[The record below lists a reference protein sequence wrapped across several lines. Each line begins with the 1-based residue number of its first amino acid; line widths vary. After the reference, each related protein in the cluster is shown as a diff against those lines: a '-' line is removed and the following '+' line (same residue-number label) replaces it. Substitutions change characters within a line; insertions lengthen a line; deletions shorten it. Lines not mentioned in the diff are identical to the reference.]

1 MIASQPEVETA
12 AIGRVWQWLQRL
24 LENSPGRPPANVQ
37 ISADAVTLR
46 ADGGSQTMTEVA
58 ALLETLPG
66 RSSAQIDF
74 RLVGA
79 ETPEPACIR
88 VVRSREVS
96 PPASRFELS
105 TGDGEL
111 PCSVLALAIDELKP
125 LGPRCR
131 FHGQVWASET
141 PDGWEG
147 EVAGQLAEL
156 DFGSLISDHFPHHLS
171 GIGRATITSA
181 RFRRSRLEEC
191 CGVVA
196 AERGTIGRSL
206 LAAAVDRLGL
216 VPGPAPLP
224 PGNRVAYEELAMS
237 IVLHA
242 NGLRLRGLCGTAEP
256 GTILSDGRNRLLGEP
271 PRARSRWQR
280 WCKRSCRRASCKCP
294 PAVKPTGCCV
304 TSRSPTFSA
313 PRRRSRSANR
323 PRASARRV
331 AAVRRGV
338 QCTGS
343 DGAGGVDPPC
353 SVLYPESEATFA
365 GCGSARSAANLR
377 GNHET
382 FIFSPVGL
390 SIERRPVNRCRPFVG
405 RFVAG
410 GFRRVQQQFSADIAA
425 GQSAP
430 PPPPPPTET
439 TVADVAGT
447 SATAEIPI
455 PAWAGQQASE
465 PFPVRQFL
473 ESRAGSAEQRR
484 AALSCRIGGDFAQHV
499 RV

>member
-1 MIASQPEVETA
+1 MFQLHDKTRRRITLAAFVSAGVLPLFLIAGWCVNRHLPGCAKADADALGRQLGLVVKLEAVRHLRPGVVLYDGIELADPETGQTILRSRCLEVAWRRQADSQGQLRPTLCVIASQPEIETA
-12 AIGRVWQWLQRL
+12 AIGRGWQWLQRL
-24 LENSPGRPPANVQ
+24 LENSPGRPQVNVQ

-46 ADGGSQTMTEVA
+46 ADERSQTMSEVA

-131 FHGQVWASET
+131 FHGQVWANET

-156 DFGSLISDHFPHHLS
+156 DFGSLISDHFPHRLS

-181 RFRRSRLEEC
+181 RFHRGRLEEC

-224 PGNRVAYEELAMS
+224 PGDRVAYEELAMS
-237 IVLHA
+237 VVLDA
-242 NGLRLRGLCGTAEP
+242 NGLRLRGLCGSAEP

-271 PRARSRWQR
+271 ARGSQPVAAFVQMLVPQSIVQVPASRQTDWLLRHLPVPDVLPPPGAEAVPPTARAHLPDEWQR
-280 WCKRSCRRASCKCP
+280 
-294 PAVKPTGCCV
+294 
-304 TSRSPTFSA
+304 
-313 PRRRSRSANR
+313 
-323 PRASARRV
+323 
-331 AAVRRGV
+331 
-338 QCTGS
+338 
-343 DGAGGVDPPC
+343 
-353 SVLYPESEATFA
+353 
-365 GCGSARSAANLR
+365 
-377 GNHET
+377 
-382 FIFSPVGL
+382 
-390 SIERRPVNRCRPFVG
+390 
-405 RFVAG
+405 
-410 GFRRVQQQFSADIAA
+410 
-425 GQSAP
+425 
-430 PPPPPPTET
+430 
-439 TVADVAGT
+439 
-447 SATAEIPI
+447 
-455 PAWAGQQASE
+455 
-465 PFPVRQFL
+465 
-473 ESRAGSAEQRR
+473 
-484 AALSCRIGGDFAQHV
+484 
-499 RV
+499 